1 MPHAQHIHGATT
13 GTGHYMCPSME
24 ADLDGDGLLTNEEA
38 SGEYGDVFMALTTEG
53 DASAESGLAVDRMPV
68 ADSEGRLDYDR
79 TFSAD
84 ELPDGLVDQLEH
96 VHVVQHG
103 IDVNGNGEYDIDGA
117 GVSTFAENL
126 GVPDVPEEATDPAS
140 CGVVTGAMATRA
152 PQGGVETGGGD
163 ADRLGRGR
171 TCCRARSPAAHRVHG
186 RPLAHQARPRPRVI
200 AGTRAMKTLVASLVG
215 LFGLVLLGALLLDD
229 PNDSSTPTGGDAEST
244 VTDTAGTRSSPTSAA
259 TSSFDQRLDHC
270 TDHVDL
276 ADPPSA
282 TGSASEPRIDT
293 SDLFYFGEP
302 FETIQI
308 PGTYVGV
315 DGPERLRLQ
324 IRRAAGWTWFPLP
337 VFTQPSGEFR
347 AFVELGAGQY
357 RLRLVD
363 PETGVKSQVLTVLV
377 V

>member
-1 MPHAQHIHGATT
+1 MLKRSSLLAFLVGGFLVLGAAPAGADTKVTAQLEESNGSGVTGTAALTATDDGSLRVVIHAEGHVPGVPHAQHIHGATT

-163 ADRLGRGR
+163 ADRLGGGR

-215 LFGLVLLGALLLDD
+215 LFGLVLLGALAPGRSERLVD
-229 PNDSSTPTGGDAEST
+229 PDRGRRRVHRHRHGRHPLQPDQRC
-244 VTDTAGTRSSPTSAA
+244 DH
-259 TSSFDQRLDHC
+259 SFDQPA
-270 TDHVDL
+270 DHVDL
-276 ADPPSA
+276 ADP
-282 TGSASEPRIDT
+282 D
-293 SDLFYFGEP
+293 
-302 FETIQI
+302 
-308 PGTYVGV
+308 
-315 DGPERLRLQ
+315 
-324 IRRAAGWTWFPLP
+324 P
-337 VFTQPSGEFR
+337 VR
-347 AFVELGAGQY
+347 Y
-357 RLRLVD
+357 RL
-363 PETGVKSQVLTVLV
+363 GVGTAHRHQRPVLLR
-377 V
+377 

>member
-1 MPHAQHIHGATT
+1 M
-13 GTGHYMCPSME
+13 
-24 ADLDGDGLLTNEEA
+24 
-38 SGEYGDVFMALTTEG
+38 
-53 DASAESGLAVDRMPV
+53 
-68 ADSEGRLDYDR
+68 
-79 TFSAD
+79 
-84 ELPDGLVDQLEH
+84 
-96 VHVVQHG
+96 
-103 IDVNGNGEYDIDGA
+103 
-117 GVSTFAENL
+117 
-126 GVPDVPEEATDPAS
+126 
-140 CGVVTGAMATRA
+140 
-152 PQGGVETGGGD
+152 
-163 ADRLGRGR
+163 
-171 TCCRARSPAAHRVHG
+171 
-186 RPLAHQARPRPRVI
+186 I

-244 VTDTAGTRSSPTSAA
+244 VTDTAGTRSSPTSASTTPSTSASTTA
-259 TSSFDQRLDHC
+259 TTSP
-270 TDHVDL
+270 T
-276 ADPPSA
+276 PTPSA

-324 IRRAAGWTWFPLP
+324 IRQAAGWTWFPLP

-357 RLRLVD
+357 RLRLID

>member
-1 MPHAQHIHGATT
+1 M
-13 GTGHYMCPSME
+13 
-24 ADLDGDGLLTNEEA
+24 
-38 SGEYGDVFMALTTEG
+38 
-53 DASAESGLAVDRMPV
+53 
-68 ADSEGRLDYDR
+68 
-79 TFSAD
+79 
-84 ELPDGLVDQLEH
+84 
-96 VHVVQHG
+96 
-103 IDVNGNGEYDIDGA
+103 
-117 GVSTFAENL
+117 
-126 GVPDVPEEATDPAS
+126 
-140 CGVVTGAMATRA
+140 
-152 PQGGVETGGGD
+152 
-163 ADRLGRGR
+163 
-171 TCCRARSPAAHRVHG
+171 
-186 RPLAHQARPRPRVI
+186 I

-259 TSSFDQRLDHC
+259 TTPSTSAS
-270 TDHVDL
+270 TT
-276 ADPPSA
+276 ATTPTPTPSA

-324 IRRAAGWTWFPLP
+324 IRQAAGWTWFPLP

-357 RLRLVD
+357 RLRLID
-363 PETGVKSQVLTVLV
+363 PETGVMSQVLTVLV